1 MKSRVFLLVCLITLV
16 FILGTLWSI
25 HDELP
30 TIAHDVLYAVAVV
43 SALGAL
49 FATWRLYLEVRNL
62 SEYFPPRSYGVVVRK
77 GKFLSP
83 QARAFTDLVKPGL
96 FERGDYFAPGHSE
109 R

>member
-49 FATWRLYLEVRNL
+49 FAT
-62 SEYFPPRSYGVVVRK
+62 
-77 GKFLSP
+77 
-83 QARAFTDLVKPGL
+83 
-96 FERGDYFAPGHSE
+96 
-109 R
+109 